1 MSTASQ
7 GYPCPYCHQ
16 KSLETV
22 ATAPY
27 VRGFIAAYQIG
38 SKTFIGCVPCVR
50 KKVLGEAALSLFI
63 GWFSITA
70 LILNPFM
77 IVYNLIRGL
86 LVGRNDGA
94 VSAKL
99 RELGLPDE
107 PKIVDVNAVSYAL
120 AASMIMAD
128 GSVDESELQA
138 AEKAGDE
145 VFGNFDEAALRMIV
159 ESGKKLPPVQ
169 DLAGMLRDVLDAK
182 QKGKVLEYLMQIAM
196 ANGSISN
203 EERAVLIKVAEGLG
217 VPNPLSN
224 G

>member
-1 MSTASQ
+1 MSTESS

-16 KSLETV
+16 KPLETV

-50 KKVLGEAALSLFI
+50 KKVLGEAGLSLLI

-70 LILNPFM
+70 LILNPLF
-77 IVYNLIRGL
+77 IVYNVIRGFL
-86 LVGRNDGA
+86 TGRNDNA
-94 VSAKL
+94 VKGKL

-182 QKGKVLEYLMQIAM
+182 QKGKVLQYLMQIAM

-203 EERAVLIKVAEGLG
+203 EERQVIIKVAEGLG

>member
-1 MSTASQ
+1 MSTESQ

-16 KSLETV
+16 KQLETV

-70 LILNPFM
+70 LILNPIF
-77 IVYNLIRGL
+77 ILYNLIRGL
-86 LVGRNDGA
+86 LTGRNENS
-94 VSAKL
+94 VKAKL

-203 EERAVLIKVAEGLG
+203 EERQVIIKVAEGLG

>member
-107 PKIVDVNAVSYAL
+107 PKIVDVSAVSYAL

-169 DLAGMLRDVLDAK
+169 DLAGMLRDVIDAK

>member
-1 MSTASQ
+1 MSTDSQ

-16 KSLETV
+16 KQLETV

-70 LILNPFM
+70 LILNPIF
-77 IVYNLIRGL
+77 ILYNVIRGL
-86 LVGRNDGA
+86 LTGRNDTA
-94 VSAKL
+94 VKGKL

-203 EERAVLIKVAEGLG
+203 EERQVIIKVAEGLG